1 MKWNGLKCLETA
13 GIGDDKDNDNDGDD
27 EASNELAGLM
37 TVLTLSFLIRLPYH
51 GLWNFHHA
59 THIGRHVKLQF

>member
-37 TVLTLSFLIRLPYH
+37 TVLTLSFFKFVCPIMVYGIFIMQRIL
-51 GLWNFHHA
+51 G
-59 THIGRHVKLQF
+59 GM